1 MIEVIASGP
10 PGSGIVELRVAGN
23 EAVVFKFLE
32 GT

>member
-1 MIEVIASGP
+1 MVEVVASGP
-10 PGSGIVELRVAGN
+10 PGSRSVELRVAGN